1 METESKLWKLNDRDQ
16 WELYNHVDDLD
27 AQPNSLAS
35 NKDKESESKE
45 KTGTKAQKPS
55 SQVFYLS
62 KTKQEVKGS
71 LIYTPK
77 GYGIIQNII
86 PEKNI
91 ITVKVNNEIIDFEK
105 NEVSNEIMIEFIHV
119 QMGGKRSERIAF
131 PIHSTAKDISERI
144 TSQNEDLTMMS
155 RLFFK
160 GKELPLSN
168 DNLEKLG
175 IDQTSKILVITKLG
189 KAFSVN
195 RFKQIL
201 NGWYYSKSSFE
212 GISFSTS
219 KDIRI
224 SGIGLYAPS
233 QPNATVTG
241 TVKLVHGQNYEGEVA
256 CTAEVDIKYS
266 PNPNEKIQK
275 VMFDK
280 PYPVRQGEVWSI
292 VAEIESITNGGTFS
306 FGGTGSQYGN
316 MGQSPVTGEGEV
328 TFTFMN
334 CNANNFT
341 KCNQTNVF
349 SGQIPEIYYYV

>member
-16 WELYNHVDDLD
+16 WELYNHVEDFEEK
-27 AQPNSLAS
+27 PTSLAPTK
-35 NKDKESESKE
+35 NKESESTE
-45 KTGTKAQKPS
+45 KTGSKAQKPS

-131 PIHSTAKDISERI
+131 PIQSTAKEISERI
-144 TSQNEDLTMMS
+144 SSQYDDPTLMA

-168 DNLEKLG
+168 DNLEKIG
-175 IDQTSKILVITKLG
+175 IDHTSKILVLAKLG

-195 RFKQIL
+195 RFTQTL
-201 NGWYYSKSSFE
+201 TGWNYGTNSFE
-212 GISFSTS
+212 GIAFKAS
-219 KDIRI
+219 KDIRV
-224 SGIGLYAPS
+224 SGIGLYAPTQS
-233 QPNATVTG
+233 GTTLTG
-241 TVKLVHGQNYEGEVA
+241 VVQLLKGQTNQGDAVCTEEV
-256 CTAEVDIKYS
+256 ELKY
-266 PNPNEKIQK
+266 NPLEKIQK

-280 PYPVRQGEVWSI
+280 PIAIRANEVWSV
-292 VAEIESITNGGTFS
+292 VAELKNSSSGGGFA
-306 FGGTGSQYGN
+306 FGAGSHYGN
-316 MGQSPVTGEGEV
+316 MGQSAVNGEGEV
-328 TFTFMN
+328 TFSFMT
-334 CNANNFT
+334 CMSALGKF
-341 KCNQTNVF
+341 NQTNVY
-349 SGQIPEIYYYV
+349 SGQIPEIYYYYV